1 MQRAPMQKLATTLAV
16 LLPAIGAA
24 AQHMSG
30 VNHYR
35 ASPYTGKFLWKN
47 CNLIKE
53 AFANP
58 PGLLL
63 TQLRNSPRQADDF
76 VRNYSLCNGTN
87 AIGWSVTT
95 QRNCKLV
102 ESIGDWL
109 ARHDVALSGK
119 RRSALTPGFWL
130 TWSGNSA
137 DLANNANDCL
147 VTQTRY
153 LSQAESAN
161 KRPAG
166 ARPPV
171 VPSGEPSAPPMSAPR
186 PPATRSPATPRVAPP
201 LVAPP
206 ATEFDGP
213 VAFER
218 TPDQSYFTMH
228 VYSGAKVNIVTLG
241 DVPPPPLP
249 GQAVSQSAVAAGTH
263 WRDGFYY

>member
-1 MQRAPMQKLATTLAV
+1 MQKFATAVAV

-24 AQHMSG
+24 AQHLAS
-30 VNHYR
+30 VHHYR

-47 CNLIKE
+47 CALIKE

-95 QRNCKLV
+95 QRNCTLV

-109 ARHDVALSGK
+109 ARHDVALSG
-119 RRSALTPGFWL
+119 RRRNALTPGVWL
-130 TWSGNSA
+130 TLSGNSA

-147 VTQTRY
+147 VAQARY
-153 LSQAESAN
+153 RGQSASAA
-161 KRPAG
+161 RGQPAG
-166 ARPPV
+166 RPLPPPTGDPGAAPV
-171 VPSGEPSAPPMSAPR
+171 SAPR
-186 PPATRSPATPRVAPP
+186 LPPAPGVAPP
-201 LVAPP
+201 S
-206 ATEFDGP
+206 TGP
-213 VAFER
+213 VVLER
-218 TPDQSYFTMH
+218 SPNQSHLTMH

-241 DVPPPPLP
+241 DLPLSPPP
-249 GQAVSQSAVAAGTH
+249 GQTVSESAVAAGTH
-263 WRDGFYY
+263 RRDGFYY

>member
-1 MQRAPMQKLATTLAV
+1 MQKLATALAV

-53 AFANP
+53 AFVNP

-119 RRSALTPGFWL
+119 HRSAFTPGFWL
-130 TWSGNSA
+130 TLSGNSA

-147 VTQTRY
+147 VNQTRY
-153 LSQAESAN
+153 LGQAENAN
-161 KRPAG
+161 RRPAG

-171 VPSGEPSAPPMSAPR
+171 APSGESSAPPMSVPR
-186 PPATRSPATPRVAPP
+186 PPASRVTP
-201 LVAPP
+201 PP
-206 ATEFDGP
+206 AMPPAMEFGGT
-213 VAFER
+213 VALEQ
-218 TPDQSYFTMH
+218 TPDQRYLTMH

-241 DVPPPPLP
+241 NLPPPPLP
-249 GQAVSQSAVAAGTH
+249 GQEIPQSAVAAGTH

>member
-1 MQRAPMQKLATTLAV
+1 MQKLATALAV

-95 QRNCKLV
+95 ERNCKLV

-130 TWSGNSA
+130 TFSGNSA

-153 LSQAESAN
+153 LGQAENAN
-161 KRPAG
+161 RRPAK

-171 VPSGEPSAPPMSAPR
+171 APPGEPSAAPRAPPMSAPR
-186 PPATRSPATPRVAPP
+186 PPRSPATP
-201 LVAPP
+201 P
-206 ATEFDGP
+206 AMEFGGP
-213 VAFER
+213 VALEK

-241 DVPPPPLP
+241 DVPPPQLP
-249 GQAVSQSAVAAGTH
+249 GHEVSQSAVAAGTH